1 MTDLLNPGN
10 FDFFARYLLAG
21 FIVIWTRSV
30 FVVGERPKL
39 AEMVVEAVVL
49 SLVTQL
55 AATAIGGLWSLF
67 RAPLDATRATFLLE
81 VLILPAMIGAAFGL
95 SLSRGWNRAVLRR
108 LSMPVQNPIRR
119 AYDFAFL
126 QNATEG
132 FVIVTYA
139 DGTKVYGYFGE
150 YSLAASGAD
159 RGDLYLERI
168 YDKGEDG
175 QWYESSPPRGALLI
189 LDDLRSIEF
198 LDPERG
204 ET

>member
-21 FIVIWTRSV
+21 FIVIWARSI
-30 FVVGERPKL
+30 FVVGERPRL
-39 AEMVVEAVVL
+39 AEMFVEAVVL
-49 SLVTQL
+49 SLVNQL
-55 AATAIGGLWSLF
+55 AATAIGWLWSLLLP
-67 RAPLDATRATFLLE
+67 PLDAPKETFLLE
-81 VLILPAMIGAAFGL
+81 VLILPAIIGAVFGL

-126 QNATEG
+126 QNSTEG
-132 FVIVTYA
+132 FVIVTYS

-150 YSLAASGAD
+150 FSLAASGPD

-168 YDKGEDG
+168 YDVDEDG

-189 LDDLRSIEF
+189 LEDLRTIEF
-198 LDPERG
+198 LEPDRG

>member
-21 FIVIWTRSV
+21 FIVIWVRSA
-30 FVVGERPKL
+30 FVMGERPRL
-39 AEMVVEAVVL
+39 GEMIVEAVVL
-49 SLVTQL
+49 SLVNQL
-55 AATAIGGLWSLF
+55 AFTVLDWLWSL
-67 RAPLDATRATFLLE
+67 ALPPMDVPKTSFLFE
-81 VLILPAMIGAAFGL
+81 VLVLPALLGVAFGL
-95 SLSRGWNRAVLRR
+95 SLSRGWNRALLRR

-126 QNATEG
+126 QNRSEG

-150 YSLAASGAD
+150 FSLAASGQD

-168 YDKGEDG
+168 YDIGEDG